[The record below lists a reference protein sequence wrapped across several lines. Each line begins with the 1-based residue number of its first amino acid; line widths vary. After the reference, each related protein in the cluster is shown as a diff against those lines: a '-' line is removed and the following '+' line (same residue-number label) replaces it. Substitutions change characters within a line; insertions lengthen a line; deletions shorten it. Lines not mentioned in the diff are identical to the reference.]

1 MKRIVLILILTLSL
15 ATTALAETSSTD
27 ELFDNLSK
35 TWDSL
40 VKVAE
45 ENSKTISDW
54 AEKSGV
60 KEWAEGAISD
70 VNAWI
75 AGSGLTE
82 WANDTL
88 VELNELA
95 EAYNFGEWTEKAS
108 ASIQSFIDANG
119 PAIEAW
125 LQSASQEVTD
135 AWNTLVNS
143 NAYSESEIKEAYQTV
158 TDALTEAAKSLKN
171 SH

>member
-27 ELFDNLSK
+27 ELLDNLSK
-35 TWDSL
+35 TWNSL

-45 ENSKTISDW
+45 ESGKSISEW
-54 AEKSGV
+54 TEKSGV

-75 AGSGLTE
+75 VGSGLAE
-82 WANDTL
+82 WAQDTL
-88 VELNELA
+88 SELNA
-95 EAYNFGEWTEKAS
+95 WADAYGISEWAEKAGES
-108 ASIQSFIDANG
+108 MQAFIDENG

-125 LQSASQEVTD
+125 LQQASQEVTD

-143 NAYSESEIKEAYQTV
+143 SAYSDAEVKKAYQTV
-158 TDALTEAAKSLKN
+158 TEALADAAKSTEK
-171 SH
+171 

>member
-1 MKRIVLILILTLSL
+1 MKRIVLILIICLSL
-15 ATTALAETSSTD
+15 STVGLAESSSTD
-27 ELFDNLSK
+27 ELLENLSK

-45 ENSKTISDW
+45 ENSRSVSDW

-60 KEWAEGAISD
+60 KEWAEGAIDD

-75 AGSGLTE
+75 AGGGLSV
-82 WANDTL
+82 WADDAL
-88 VELNELA
+88 SELSAWADAYGFSKWA
-95 EAYNFGEWTEKAS
+95 EQAS
-108 ASIQSFIDANG
+108 DSLRTFIDENG

-125 LQSASQEVTD
+125 LQQASQEVTD

-143 NAYSESEIKEAYQTV
+143 SAHSEAEVKAAYQTV
-158 TDALTEAAKSLKN
+158 TEALTDAAKQVKKK
-171 SH
+171 